1 MLKIKSIIAMLMAT
15 AMTAFAAPMIMVNA
29 AEQEVHGTGLLL
41 GAEEEME
48 VLSESDS
55 TDSRITLPSQVDL
68 IERLYR
74 QYAIEN
80 GLDANAD
87 VNALMGGASAAE
99 VR

>member
-15 AMTAFAAPMIMVNA
+15 A
-29 AEQEVHGTGLLL
+29 
-41 GAEEEME
+41 
-48 VLSESDS
+48 
-55 TDSRITLPSQVDL
+55 

-80 GLDANAD
+80 VLDANAD
-87 VNALMGGASAAE
+87 VNALMGGSSAAE